1 MVYMDVSV
9 NWLSQFLQDIIN
21 LSDSDYERFSK
32 KFYRMKYED
41 EADARFFK
49 ALSEYTDNA
58 REQILRRA

>member
-1 MVYMDVSV
+1 MYMDVSV

-49 ALSEYTDNA
+49 VLSEYTDNA
-58 REQILRRA
+58 REQTLRRV

>member
-1 MVYMDVSV
+1 MYMDVSV

-32 KFYRMKYED
+32 KFYRVQYED

-58 REQILRRA
+58 REQTLRRA

>member
-1 MVYMDVSV
+1 MYMDVSV